1 MVDQNSLFNKDTRII
16 AFDDSPF
23 SRRDKHTSIVG
34 VIMRK
39 DLYIESLITKRIE
52 VDGTDA
58 TEKILDVIREKGS
71 GIRVIMTQG
80 ITLGGFNVLDVKELF
95 RETGI
100 PIINVVDHEPN
111 MKAIKDALKKY
122 FEDWESRYS
131 KLTEDFYRF
140 GPIFVQATGMDSKV
154 AYKFI
159 KQITAKG
166 NIPEPLRLA
175 DLIAGAL

>member
-1 MVDQNSLFNKDTRII
+1 MGIPVSLNNSLTSKTLKPPSVIPRVI

-58 TEKILDVIREKGS
+58 TEKILDTIREKGS
-71 GIRVIMTQG
+71 GVRVIMTQG

-122 FEDWESRYS
+122 FEERRVGIRGQERKKNGFLISDICNIEPSTNQR
-131 KLTEDFYRF
+131 
-140 GPIFVQATGMDSKV
+140 IFPG
-154 AYKFI
+154 
-159 KQITAKG
+159 KG
-166 NIPEPLRLA
+166 VSS
-175 DLIAGAL
+175 